1 MAERE
6 PISKKIRFEIFK
18 RDSFTCQYCGKKAPD
33 VVLEIDHIKPVAS
46 GGDNS
51 LLNLVT
57 SCYDCNHGKGAR
69 ELSDDSVITKQ
80 RDQLDTLQER
90 REQIDMMIEWQQGLS
105 DIDQYRLDKVLEII
119 GQWLGPGLELSVSI
133 TESIRRLI
141 KKYSFQSVI
150 EAIEIGRNQYLE
162 YLNSTGY
169 PSPQS
174 LSLLLTKL
182 PGICKAQKMYKD
194 NPDLMDLYHARNL
207 VCKRFSVPGDWR
219 SAKVYEI
226 IKEAYDS
233 GEKPFNLLEWSK
245 NASSLGN
252 FENELRKVINRNNN
266 NGK

>member
-6 PISKKIRFEIFK
+6 PISKKLRFEIFK

-105 DIDQYRLDKVLEII
+105 DIDQYQVDQIESLIQPLLPEAERLTDHYRNII
-119 GQWLGPGLELSVSI
+119 
-133 TESIRRLI
+133 RKLI
-141 KKYSFQSVI
+141 KQYGMANVI
-150 EAIEIGRNQYLE
+150 DAFNIGKDQYLE
-162 YLNSTGY
+162 YLPDKIDIKSVD
-169 PSPQS
+169 
-174 LSLLLTKL
+174 LLLNKL
-182 PGICKAQKMYKD
+182 PGICKGQQMFKETPELKDLFHVRNILKKKFGGYITWREMNLIKDAYACGATIDELKNHAYKVTSF
-194 NPDLMDLYHARNL
+194 Y
-207 VCKRFSVPGDWR
+207 DWR
-219 SAKVYEI
+219 NVIQEFI
-226 IKEAYDS
+226 DQE
-233 GEKPFNLLEWSK
+233 SK
-245 NASSLGN
+245 DV
-252 FENELRKVINRNNN
+252 K
-266 NGK
+266 